1 MCYFAA
7 VLRSGEIYRAA
18 LVCGTRAIRR
28 TCRVAGVLCLLGCD
42 SRVEGGGDDD
52 PTPPERTKT
61 RVSVTIDLAADVR
74 EIPMHAFGMHTSVYD
89 NALHDEELPELL
101 AATGITMLRYPG
113 GGYSDNYHWSE
124 HSMTPWPPEDGEDE
138 PNHGYLAARSDFGH
152 YVGILDR
159 VGATAIITVNY
170 GSNVASNGPGEPKE
184 AAAWVAY
191 ANGDPDDE
199 TSIGLDGTGRDWHT
213 VGYWA
218 GLRAGTPLAADDGR
232 NFLRIGREEPLGIVY
247 WEVGNEVFGNGYYAD
262 DNGFELDLHAPYDG
276 SPRRGNE
283 ALSPTTY
290 GRGVVDYVA
299 EMKAV
304 DPSIKVGAVLNTPPL
319 DYTWGPDWNTRTLT
333 ECGSVIDF
341 AIVHWYTGNTPSDL
355 VQQPYSILGTM
366 TSELRRSLELYAGDD
381 PERVELFMTELG
393 PHFQMTSENNQAMG
407 VFAANT
413 YVGAVE
419 HGFSHLDWLE
429 LHNGSFLSERNDRK
443 GPAYHGIRMAYEFA
457 RPGDVLVAATS
468 SAPRFVSAHAARRSD
483 GAASLM
489 LSNLDDEIVIV
500 EVTVERGTL
509 SSDGT
514 RFDYAPLEGGS
525 GHGLPGGE
533 VAGPEPISGLGN
545 TFELEISPLT
555 VVDLIVPLE

>member
-1 MCYFAA
+1 

-28 TCRVAGVLCLLGCD
+28 TCRVAGFLCLLGCD
-42 SRVEGGGDDD
+42 SRVEGGDDESTLPE
-52 PTPPERTKT
+52 PTET
-61 RVSVTIDLAADVR
+61 RASVTIDLAADVR
-74 EIPMHAFGMHTSVYD
+74 EVPMHAFGMHTSVYD

-138 PNHGYLAARSDFGH
+138 PNPGYLAERSDFGH

-199 TSIGLDGTGRDWHT
+199 TSIGVDGTGRDWRT

-393 PHFQMTSENNQAMG
+393 PHFQMTNENNQAMG

-413 YVGAVE
+413 YVGAIE

-457 RPGDVLVAATS
+457 RPGDMLVAATS

-483 GAASLM
+483 GTASLM
-489 LSNLDDEIVIV
+489 LSNLDDQVVVV
-500 EVTVERGTL
+500 EVTVEGGTL

-514 RFDYAPLEGGS
+514 RFDYAPLEGGT

-533 VAGPEPISGLGN
+533 VAGPEPVSGLGN
-545 TFELEISPLT
+545 TFELEIAPLT